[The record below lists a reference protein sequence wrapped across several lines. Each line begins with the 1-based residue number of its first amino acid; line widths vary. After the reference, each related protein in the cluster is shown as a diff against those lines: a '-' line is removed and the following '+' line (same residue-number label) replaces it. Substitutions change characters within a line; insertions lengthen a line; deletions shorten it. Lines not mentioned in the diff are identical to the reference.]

1 MLEIKVCI
9 GTSCHLRGS
18 YNVMVCFQQ
27 LIEQYGLH
35 DKINLAGQFCPGN
48 CQDGVCVDIGGAVYS
63 VTPETARAFFK
74 NTILPAANAV

>member
-35 DKINLAGQFCPGN
+35 DKINLAGQFCTGN
-48 CQDGVCVDIGGAVYS
+48 CQKGVCVKVDGELFS
-63 VTPETARAFFK
+63 VSPETVNDFFAK
-74 NTILPAANAV
+74 EILAKMQG